1 MQFFGEEAEIDHS
14 LYFQLLCYTSSSQ
27 SSSNA
32 YAFAVIIGH
41 WMGLFHTFQGG
52 CEGGDLIGDTAPEK
66 TEASGCDIGRGT
78 LALRNSV
85 DFTFQSHFW
94 RYTYLNFFLLLL
106 FQDTCPGG
114 GRDPV
119 RCRSL
124 SVTHGFFSP
133 TLNLVCL

>member
-1 MQFFGEEAEIDHS
+1 
-14 LYFQLLCYTSSSQ
+14 
-27 SSSNA
+27 
-32 YAFAVIIGH
+32 
-41 WMGLFHTFQGG
+41 MGLFHTFQGG

-106 FQDTCPGG
+106 LQDTCPGG
-114 GRDPV
+114 GRDPIHN
-119 RCRSL
+119 RTCKMNPNALWIQL
-124 SVTHGFFSP
+124 SVTQFVSRSFLYRHG
-133 TLNLVCL
+133 L